1 MNTQTENLV
10 WVGEGINC
18 RALTFFQA
26 TNLGEHQVSRKS
38 PRTQWPL
45 LVDFFRIH
53 KTAARR
59 SEGFLK
65 GFTRTGK
72 ARVELLYL
80 TRSYGSVGLH
90 VIQRRLAAFPF
101 FFYLA
106 IQMWKPDHFIFLAW
120 IQLTLALTEF
130 YYHSGEAV
138 IPRLCFII
146 VSLRKRMKFKFSLT
160 KKIKYYRI
168 WL

>member
-18 RALTFFQA
+18 RALSHSPSYKSEGASCLKKRFLHTSDLGSWTFC
-26 TNLGEHQVSRKS
+26 
-38 PRTQWPL
+38 
-45 LVDFFRIH
+45 RIH
-53 KTAARR
+53 KPAARR

-65 GFTRTGK
+65 GFTQTGE

-80 TRSYGSVGLH
+80 THSYGSVGLH
-90 VIQRRLAAFPF
+90 VTQRRLAAFPF
-101 FFYLA
+101 FSLA

-120 IQLTLALTEF
+120 IQLTLALTEL
-130 YYHSGEAV
+130 YYHSAEAMV
-138 IPRLCFII
+138 PSLCFII
-146 VSLRKRMKFKFSLT
+146 VSLRKKMKFKFSLT
-160 KKIKYYRI
+160 RKIKYYRI